1 MRTRPAIHARACK
14 GAVNANLTQGPR
26 VNGGTGGSPRINRAL
41 RSTSGQVQ
49 TSAFIAL
56 HVAAYFGAM
65 KQLLVLLLV
74 WVGPAILILLIG
86 SWAILRG
93 RMRRARRMASQEP
106 QSTETKSDR
115 KAA

>member
-1 MRTRPAIHARACK
+1 
-14 GAVNANLTQGPR
+14 
-26 VNGGTGGSPRINRAL
+26 
-41 RSTSGQVQ
+41 
-49 TSAFIAL
+49 
-56 HVAAYFGAM
+56 M